1 MIGLGSDKSLW
12 VCVGISIYG
21 SRWVLASLAV
31 LGRLHWVD
39 KEKLTNFIL
48 ACQVNNVQN
57 GPSVCSLIHI
67 QNRTQKLVVLLIDL
81 VIFQIPSTLFLVWQD
96 LVCWETRG

>member
-1 MIGLGSDKSLW
+1 ML
-12 VCVGISIYG
+12 

-48 ACQVNNVQN
+48 ACQVDVITETPTLANNT
-57 GPSVCSLIHI
+57 SSACMAFYICSL
-67 QNRTQKLVVLLIDL
+67 K
-81 VIFQIPSTLFLVWQD
+81 
-96 LVCWETRG
+96 